1 MDNVHERRA
10 LPEGWESKGLG
21 EILEL
26 IRNGISTKQNEE
38 KEGYPVTRIETISK
52 GKINREKI
60 GYVREDYN
68 TILKYKMISGDIL
81 FSHIN
86 SAEHIGKTAIFENE
100 SDELYQGVN
109 LLLLRPNKGIV
120 FPKYLLFY
128 LKEPEV
134 RKYFET
140 RCKKAV
146 NQASLNQKDIIQI
159 KIPLPP
165 LPTQRGIVSILE
177 KAEETKKLR
186 AQADELTDRLLQSV
200 FMEMF
205 GDPVRNTKGWDVKK
219 IEDIIISI
227 EAGWSVNGEQR
238 PLKEDELGVLK
249 VSAVTRGVFLS
260 SENKAISKSQILKK
274 VINPE
279 KGDLLFSRANTR
291 ELVGATCLIDK
302 NYPNLLLPDK
312 LWKIKPD
319 KKQLISEYFKF
330 ILSNPAIRKIISS
343 NATGTSGSMYNISMN
358 KLKSISIPIPPLP
371 LQQKFA
377 RIVEKIESMRQSH
390 NQSKQQIEDLFSAL
404 MQKAFR
410 GELEAE
416 GTHSTVKNI

>member
-1 MDNVHERRA
+1 MDALERRA
-10 LPEGWESKGLG
+10 LPEGWEWKRLGDVAQFFYGYPFDSSKFNNEGCG
-21 EILEL
+21 TPL
-26 IRNGISTKQNEE
+26 IRIRNLIDGKT
-38 KEGYPVTRIETISK
+38 ETYYDGEFDESYIIK
-52 GKINREKI
+52 N
-60 GYVREDYN
+60 
-68 TILKYKMISGDIL
+68 GDIL
-81 FSHIN
+81 
-86 SAEHIGKTAIFENE
+86 IGMDGEFN
-100 SDELYQGVN
+100 
-109 LLLLRPNKGIV
+109 IV
-120 FPKYLLFY
+120 KWTGQMAL
-128 LKEPEV
+128 
-134 RKYFET
+134 
-140 RCKKAV
+140 
-146 NQASLNQKDIIQI
+146 LNQRVCKLNITSEELKPAYAYRVLVKILKRIEDKTPFVTVKHLSAKHLNSIQ
-159 KIPLPP
+159 IPLPP
-165 LPTQRGIVSILE
+165 LPTQRRIVSILE
-177 KAEETKKLR
+177 KAEETKRLR
-186 AQADELTDRLLQSV
+186 AQADELTDRLLKSV

-205 GDPVRNTKGWDVKK
+205 GDPVRNPNGWDVKK

-249 VSAVTRGVFLS
+249 VSAVTKGVFLS

-377 RIVEKIESMRQSH
+377 RIIEKIEYMRQSQK
-390 NQSKQQIEDLFSAL
+390 QSKQHIEDLFSAL

-410 GELEAE
+410 GE
-416 GTHSTVKNI
+416 I